1 VEDAVIEQGYNLFV
15 YCDAS
20 EVKEVGVA
28 VHELNGTD
36 QEKLLAM
43 RNLVDTDFQTAT
55 RYKLKRPMSWQY
67 YEGLGRLGREL
78 EIFEE
83 LFVLLDAPKQPLV
96 VITPILNE
104 KPRFDAVTKLGP
116 LMRDDLKGTL
126 LEEPGRMVDYL
137 EAYMTDKGFDAS
149 RLLNDDYFHAIK
161 LLINNRHYVSSAKLL
176 MSFIDTIAF
185 IDAGDVKNGFVNWL
199 NAFADLSSL
208 GITSKELWEFR
219 NGLLHMTNLRSRAV
233 AKGDVPPLIISVGI
247 SSKPLPPYRNGAKR
261 INLKALIVVVAE
273 AVSKWI
279 ETYNQSPDKWP
290 DFVSRYDLTVS
301 DSRVAFFE
309 LDEAADSSV
318 LVAEP

>member
-1 VEDAVIEQGYNLFV
+1 MIEHGYNLFV
-15 YCDAS
+15 FGDAS
-20 EVKEVGVA
+20 EVKELGVS

-36 QEKLLAM
+36 QEKLLKM
-43 RNLVDTDFQTAT
+43 KNLVDTDFPAST
-55 RYKLKRPMSWQY
+55 RYKLKGHISWQY
-67 YEGLGRLGREL
+67 YEGLIRLGREL

-96 VITPILNE
+96 VITPIVNE
-104 KPRFDAVTKLGP
+104 KPRVDAVTKLGP

-126 LEEPGRMVDYL
+126 LEEHRRMVDYL
-137 EAYMTDKGFDAS
+137 EAYTTAKGFDLP

-161 LLINNRHYVSSAKLL
+161 LLFNNRHYVSSAKLL
-176 MSFIDTIAF
+176 MSFVDTIAF
-185 IDAGDVKNGFVNWL
+185 IDAGDVQNGFINWL
-199 NAFADLSSL
+199 DAFADLPSL

-233 AKGDVPPLIISVGI
+233 AKGEVVPLIISVGI
-247 SSKPLPPYRNGAKR
+247 PSKPLPPYRNGAKR

-273 AVSKWI
+273 GVSKWI
-279 ETYNQSPDKWP
+279 ETYNQSPERWP

-309 LDEAADSSV
+309 LGETEESSV
-318 LVAEP
+318 SVVGS